1 MDTDLIEIN
10 KQIKPLIEE
19 AAFVKD
25 KAAKDKIVEKIC
37 NTISNYPA
45 ASDLQTIE
53 EYGRTKFWWKMNN
66 QPYGFIL

>member
-1 MDTDLIEIN
+1 MDKDLIELN
-10 KQIKPLIEE
+10 KQLNPLLEE
-19 AAFVKD
+19 ARSITDETVK
-25 KAAKDKIVEKIC
+25 KESIEKIC
-37 NTISNYPA
+37 NIISNYPA